1 MKKTSFLCIIC
12 AVVFSQFVFSAD
24 LEICFNSEI
33 NKYYEKF
40 NKKNGL
46 EKQFVYIDFYPDG
59 LIKDIVNKTSV
70 IDAYYNNNQ
79 TINRENDMI
88 KIIFNSNF
96 IISIKLE
103 DDYIIV
109 TKDYFG
115 KQTENKIVF
124 SKDCIAA
131 NSFSINYEPKKIY
144 SVGMENVSFSYSGNE
159 LVTYFKNQIDSRYIF
174 EQNDS
179 NYIVSCWK
187 ADAYDEGWDLMF
199 ENSYVTFSKQKMNI
213 FDKRINYINHLILK
227 EYNSALDDILF
238 VYFLG
243 DYFHIEKEFD
253 SNTINKKDVGQ
264 KNIVLRK
271 ISAFIRK

>member
-12 AVVFSQFVFSAD
+12 AVVFGQFVFSAD

-115 KQTENKIVF
+115 KPCGRTAGRITG
-124 SKDCIAA
+124 S
-131 NSFSINYEPKKIY
+131 SFVLN
-144 SVGMENVSFSYSGNE
+144 NV
-159 LVTYFKNQIDSRYIF
+159 
-174 EQNDS
+174 
-179 NYIVSCWK
+179 
-187 ADAYDEGWDLMF
+187 
-199 ENSYVTFSKQKMNI
+199 
-213 FDKRINYINHLILK
+213 
-227 EYNSALDDILF
+227 
-238 VYFLG
+238 VY
-243 DYFHIEKEFD
+243 HIEND
-253 SNTINKKDVGQ
+253 LPYDVLHLKK
-264 KNIVLRK
+264 
-271 ISAFIRK
+271 FIL